1 VVFMLPMDILR
12 SPAPKAIV
20 QPALFLQLVEILNIV
35 EIFLVEDDQSL
46 QLALARTLSSAGYT
60 VSSHGTAES
69 MLEALALRGEHRQQ
83 ACILMDVNLGSMN
96 GIDAQKLVR
105 HIDMDIP
112 VILMSA
118 HQDAYNVNQAWRD
131 GASNFLFKPFT
142 PKELLDVLKDA
153 LGKKYDA
160 ITASAEAPSS
170 LSAELEKQVESLT
183 PRQRQVLALVAA
195 GLTHQQ
201 IAEQIGISPRT
212 VKLHRAAMMQRL
224 TCKNVPDL
232 VRFYESCKHVLELP
246 VCTIHG

>member
-1 VVFMLPMDILR
+1 
-12 SPAPKAIV
+12 
-20 QPALFLQLVEILNIV
+20 
-35 EIFLVEDDQSL
+35 
-46 QLALARTLSSAGYT
+46 
-60 VSSHGTAES
+60 